1 MKRIAVIVR
10 AGQTGRVVEALR
22 AAVGLGLRGDRIE
35 AVLTAPALPALV
47 DPRAARAVA
56 TLAELGH
63 AVVGAEP
70 DGPGAG
76 PDAVAAAVR
85 RADAVEVWT

>member
-1 MKRIAVIVR
+1 MKHIAVIVR
-10 AGQTGRVVEALR
+10 AGQTERVAEAVR

-35 AVLTAPALPALV
+35 ALLTAPALPALG
-47 DPRAARAVA
+47 DPRVARAVA
-56 TLAELGH
+56 TLVELGH
-63 AVVGAEP
+63 AVVGADP
-70 DGPGAG
+70 GGPGAG